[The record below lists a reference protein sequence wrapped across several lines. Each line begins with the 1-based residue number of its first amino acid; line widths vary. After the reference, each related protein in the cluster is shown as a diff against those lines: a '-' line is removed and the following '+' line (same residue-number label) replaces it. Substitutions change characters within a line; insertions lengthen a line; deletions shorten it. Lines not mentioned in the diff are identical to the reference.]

1 MGEDS
6 FILLG
11 IAAIVILVVGSV
23 MGIVSFFRIGRLRDQ
38 VTKLANELQTLRP
51 NDADF
56 AQAENGQAENGQEK
70 PHSQSQSNIIA
81 EQFDDPAKNEVSEPN
96 LEPENLHDA
105 AAARTALDGVVV
117 EETMQNGQ
125 QQPQQKP
132 QIDTE
137 STIGGK
143 LSIWIGG
150 LTLAI
155 GGLYLAK
162 YSIDAGLLGPRARTI
177 IGFVFGLALT
187 IAGEWTRRRPDRFS
201 LAGFENANIPAILS
215 GAGIF
220 IMFGAVYAAHA
231 LYGLIGPTGSFIIL
245 AILALF
251 SLGISLL
258 HGPILASIGLLASY
272 AVPFLISSNSANI
285 PVLAIYITM
294 VSAAVMYVA
303 WYRGWLW
310 CALASVAAM
319 FGYSMMMHASVGD
332 THSITLGLFLL
343 ATIAITHVSLV
354 ISAHDRDPETDMGV
368 DWVPTIALS
377 ILFLPV
383 LFHLGWDQGLFVE
396 VIETVLLLAI
406 PMAITYSFPS
416 LRFVLFVPAIL
427 AVLRFATIQF
437 GNENGIYDF
446 STGYFQFGFS
456 IPNLLAHFKYVSV
469 QASLEIRMETYGA
482 IATAIMIALLV
493 GSSFAAKRS
502 SARGYFVAVTASVI
516 IAMFMVIYI
525 RADGGVYFQRTLPL
539 AAVILFAAFHAQ
551 ANWLNRM
558 LPKAQEKPQEDQP
571 ENQAKVQPEDQSEN
585 QPDAQVDA
593 HIEGRDSAIAS
604 SLIASLVMAATFVS
618 IIFSGAGLTIA
629 LGLITAATMLTHM
642 RYPIKSLRVFAFVA
656 VVPYVA
662 RLAWEP
668 FVDRSVLSDAA
679 PFFNVLLLGYGI
691 PMLGF
696 IFASFIATRYKN
708 DIWAQALQAVSV
720 ISAVITVTMLALHA
734 IDPMFE
740 FNSYRSALAASAT
753 LVMIGGAFSL
763 GFTRIARSQG
773 QSRMHILRWAAEALG
788 IMGMLWGA
796 LSLFIVLNPISP
808 IANWEYPRDSIFMGD
823 GSLFNLIGYAYA
835 LPFVLFALIIWLG
848 KNNKSKIYQWSA
860 LCFTALLAS
869 FWINLTIRHFYH
881 GMEISYASVTQ
892 PENYTY
898 SIVWLL
904 IGILVLYLGIRWR
917 EQLLRKIS
925 GLIILA
931 VVLKAFLIDMSNLE
945 GVLRAISFIGLG
957 ITLMGIGFVYQRAL
971 KGMFDN
977 VAEAPTNDQED
988 TPNPS

>member
-1 MGEDS
+1 MGEDG

-11 IAAIVILVVGSV
+11 IAAVLTLFIGSI
-23 MGIVSFFRIGRLRDQ
+23 MGIVSFLRTGRLRDQ
-38 VTKLANELQTLRP
+38 ISKLEHELNVLRT
-51 NDADF
+51 NGVDF
-56 AQAENGQAENGQEK
+56 TQAEADEQK
-70 PHSQSQSNIIA
+70 PSPQTPSDVIA
-81 EQFDDPAKNEVSEPN
+81 EQFKDQAEDQQEEVGSETPEADK
-96 LEPENLHDA
+96 EPEVEVPQS
-105 AAARTALDGVVV
+105 AAARIAADEVKGEGVS
-117 EETMQNGQ
+117 QNASE
-125 QQPQQKP
+125 PISKATP
-132 QIDTE
+132 RPKIDTE

-177 IGFVFGLALT
+177 LGFMFGLALT

-201 LAGFENANIPAILS
+201 LTGFENANIPAILS

-231 LYGLIGPTGSFIIL
+231 LYGLIGPTASFIIL
-245 AILALF
+245 ALLALF

-272 AVPFLISSNSANI
+272 AVPFLVSSNSANI
-285 PVLAIYITM
+285 PVLAIYITL
-294 VSAAVMYVA
+294 VSAAAMYIA
-303 WYRGWLW
+303 WYRSWLW
-310 CALASVAAM
+310 CALFTVAAM
-319 FGYSMMMHASVGD
+319 FTYSIIMHAEVGE
-332 THSITLGLFLL
+332 TSAMTLGLYIL
-343 ATIAITHVSLV
+343 ATLAITHISLV
-354 ISAHDRDPETDMGV
+354 ISVHERNPETEMAI
-368 DWVPTIALS
+368 DWIPSIALS
-377 ILFLPV
+377 ILFLPI
-383 LFHLGWDQGLFVE
+383 LFRLGWDQSLFIE
-396 VIETVLLLAI
+396 TLETVLLLAI

-427 AVLRFATIQF
+427 AVMRFATIQF

-469 QASLEIRMETYGA
+469 QAALEIRMETYGA
-482 IATAIMIALLV
+482 IASAIIAALLL
-493 GSSFAAKRS
+493 GASFAAKRS
-502 SARGYFVAVTASVI
+502 TARGYLIAIAASVS
-516 IAMFMVIYI
+516 IAIFMVIYI
-525 RADGGVYFQRTLPL
+525 RADGGVYFQRTLPM

-551 ANWLNRM
+551 ANWLNRI
-558 LPKAQEKPQEDQP
+558 LPMQSSINVDEQGDDESAHED
-571 ENQAKVQPEDQSEN
+571 
-585 QPDAQVDA
+585 DAA
-593 HIEGRDSAIAS
+593 LEGRDSAIAS

-629 LGLITAATMLTHM
+629 LGLITAATMLTYM
-642 RYPIKSLRVFAFVA
+642 RYPLNSLRIFALLA
-656 VVPYVA
+656 VVPYIA
-662 RLAWEP
+662 RLVWEP
-668 FVDRSVLSDAA
+668 FIDRAILTDAA
-679 PFFNVLLLGYGI
+679 PFFNVLALGYGI

-696 IFASFIATRYKN
+696 IFASYIAMRDKN
-708 DIWAQALQAVSV
+708 DIWAQALQAVAI
-720 ISAVITVTMLALHA
+720 ISAVMTVTMLALHA
-734 IDPMFE
+734 IDPSFE
-740 FNSYRSALAASAT
+740 FNSYRAALAASAT

-763 GFTRIARSQG
+763 GFTRIASSDEK
-773 QSRMHILRWAAEALG
+773 SRMRILRWAAEALG
-788 IMGMLWGA
+788 IAGMLWGA
-796 LSLFIVLNPISP
+796 GSLFVMLNPIFPFADWS
-808 IANWEYPRDSIFMGD
+808 YPTNSIYMGD
-823 GSLFNLIGYAYA
+823 GLIFNLIGYAYA
-835 LPFVLFALIIWLG
+835 LPFILFSLIIWQG
-848 KNNKSKIYQWSA
+848 RNNKSKIYQWTA
-860 LCFTALLAS
+860 LAFTALLAS

-881 GMEISYASVTQ
+881 GVEISHASVTQ

-925 GLIILA
+925 GLIILV

-971 KGMFDN
+971 KGMFNSNAGKDDDN
-977 VAEAPTNDQED
+977 QQESD
-988 TPNPS
+988 ITSS

>member
-11 IAAIVILVVGSV
+11 IAAVLTLFIGSIL
-23 MGIVSFFRIGRLRDQ
+23 GIVSFLRTGKLRDRISKLEHELKAVRSNGVD
-38 VTKLANELQTLRP
+38 VT
-51 NDADF
+51 NDE
-56 AQAENGQAENGQEK
+56 AEQEK
-70 PHSQSQSNIIA
+70 PHSQSPSNIIA
-81 EQFDDPAKNEVSEPN
+81 EQFDDPSKNEVYEPN
-96 LEPENLHDA
+96 IKPENSKDA
-105 AAARTALDGVVV
+105 AAARTASDDVVV

-125 QQPQQKP
+125 QQQKP

-177 IGFVFGLALT
+177 IGFMFGLALT
-187 IAGEWTRRRPDRFS
+187 MAGEWTRRRPDRFS

-272 AVPFLISSNSANI
+272 AVPFLINSNSANI
-285 PVLAIYITM
+285 PVLAIYIIM
-294 VSAAVMYVA
+294 VSSAVMYVA

-332 THSITLGLFLL
+332 TNSITLGLFLL
-343 ATIAITHVSLV
+343 ATIVITHASLV
-354 ISAHDRDPETDMGV
+354 ISVHDRSPEMEMGI
-368 DWVPTIALS
+368 DWVPTISLS

-383 LFHLGWDQGLFVE
+383 LFHLGWDQSLFTE
-396 VIETVLLLAI
+396 VIEAVLLLAI

-416 LRFVLFVPAIL
+416 LRFVLFVPAVL

-437 GNENGIYDF
+437 GNENGVYDI
-446 STGYFQFGFS
+446 SSGYFATGFS
-456 IPNLLAHFKYVSV
+456 VENLFSHFKYVSV
-469 QASLEIRMETYGA
+469 QTSLSLRMETYGA
-482 IATAIMIALLV
+482 IATIIMIALQI

-502 SARGYFVAVTASVI
+502 SARSYFIAVAASVI
-516 IAMFMVIYI
+516 IAMFMAIYI

-551 ANWLNRM
+551 ANWLNRR
-558 LPKAQEKPQEDQP
+558 LPKAQVSQP
-571 ENQAKVQPEDQSEN
+571 ENQPEDQAEDQHN
-585 QPDAQVDA
+585 AQVDT

-642 RYPIKSLRVFAFVA
+642 RYPIKSLRVFALIA

-668 FVDRSVLSDAA
+668 FIDRSVLSDAA

-696 IFASFIATRYKN
+696 VFASYIATRFKN

-734 IDPMFE
+734 IDPKFD
-740 FNSYRSALAASAT
+740 FNSYRSALAAAAT

-773 QSRMHILRWAAEALG
+773 QNRMHILKWAAEALG

-808 IANWEYPRDSIFMGD
+808 IADWEYPRDSIYMGD
-823 GSLFNLIGYAYA
+823 GLLFNLIGYAYA

-860 LCFTALLAS
+860 LGFTALLAS

-881 GMEISYASVTQ
+881 GVEISYASITQ
-892 PENYTY
+892 SENYTY

-925 GLIILA
+925 GLIILV

-977 VAEAPTNDQED
+977 GTKAPIKDQED
-988 TPNPS
+988 VAKPS

>member
-38 VTKLANELQTLRP
+38 VTKLANELKAIRANGVDLTS
-51 NDADF
+51 DE
-56 AQAENGQAENGQEK
+56 AEQEK

-105 AAARTALDGVVV
+105 AAARTVLDGVVV

-125 QQPQQKP
+125 QQKP

-177 IGFVFGLALT
+177 LGFMFGLALT

-231 LYGLIGPTGSFIIL
+231 LYGLIGPTSSFIIL

-258 HGPILASIGLLASY
+258 HGPILASIGLIASY

-332 THSITLGLFLL
+332 THSITLGLYLL
-343 ATIAITHVSLV
+343 ATIAITHISLV
-354 ISAHDRDPETDMGV
+354 ISVHDRNPETEMGI
-368 DWVPTIALS
+368 DWIPTIALS

-383 LFHLGWDQGLFVE
+383 LFHLGWDQGLFAE
-396 VIETVLLLAI
+396 VVETVLLLAI

-416 LRFVLFVPAIL
+416 LRFVLFVPAVL
-427 AVLRFATIQF
+427 AILRFATIQF

-482 IATAIMIALLV
+482 IASAIISALLL
-493 GSSFAAKRS
+493 GASYAAKRS
-502 SARGYFVAVTASVI
+502 TARGYLVATAASVS
-516 IAMFMVIYI
+516 IAIFIVIYI
-525 RADGGVYFQRTLPL
+525 RADGGVYFQRTLPM

-551 ANWLNRM
+551 ANWLNRI
-558 LPKAQEKPQEDQP
+558 LPMQSSSDNDEQDED
-571 ENQAKVQPEDQSEN
+571 ES
-585 QPDAQVDA
+585 VDDDEA
-593 HIEGRDSAIAS
+593 AYEGRDSAIAS

-668 FVDRSVLSDAA
+668 FIDRSVLSDAA

-763 GFTRIARSQG
+763 GFTRIALSQG

-808 IANWEYPRDSIFMGD
+808 IADWEYPRDSIFMGD
-823 GSLFNLIGYAYA
+823 GLLFNLIGYAYA

-848 KNNKSKIYQWSA
+848 KNSKSKIYQWSA

>member
-1 MGEDS
+1 MGEDG

-11 IAAIVILVVGSV
+11 IAAVLTLFIGSI
-23 MGIVSFFRIGRLRDQ
+23 MGIVSFLRTGRLRDQ
-38 VTKLANELQTLRP
+38 VSKLEQELEVLRT
-51 NDADF
+51 NGADF
-56 AQAENGQAENGQEK
+56 TQVQADEQKSDPQT
-70 PHSQSQSNIIA
+70 PSDIIA
-81 EQFDDPAKNEVSEPN
+81 EQFEDQTEYQVKDPEVGSEAPEADI
-96 LEPENLHDA
+96 EPEA
-105 AAARTALDGVVV
+105 EIPQSAAARISADEVKGEGPAQSASEPTS
-117 EETMQNGQ
+117 
-125 QQPQQKP
+125 KP
-132 QIDTE
+132 KIDTE

-177 IGFVFGLALT
+177 LGFMFGLALA

-231 LYGLIGPTGSFIIL
+231 LYGLIGPTASFIIL
-245 AILALF
+245 ALLSLF

-272 AVPFLISSNSANI
+272 AVPFLVSSNSANI
-285 PVLAIYITM
+285 PVLAIYITL
-294 VSAAVMYVA
+294 VSAAAMYVA
-303 WYRGWLW
+303 WYRSWLW
-310 CALASVAAM
+310 CALFTVAAM
-319 FGYSMMMHASVGD
+319 FTYSVIMHAGVGE
-332 THSITLGLFLL
+332 TSAMTLGLYIL
-343 ATIAITHVSLV
+343 ATIAITHISLV
-354 ISAHDRDPETDMGV
+354 ISVHDRNPETEMAI
-368 DWVPTIALS
+368 DWIPSIAIS
-377 ILFLPV
+377 ILFLPI
-383 LFHLGWDQGLFVE
+383 LFRLGWDQSLFIE
-396 VIETVLLLAI
+396 TLETVLLLAI

-482 IATAIMIALLV
+482 IASAVIAALLL
-493 GSSFAAKRS
+493 GASFAAKRS
-502 SARGYFVAVTASVI
+502 TARGYFIAIAASVS
-516 IAMFMVIYI
+516 IAIFMVIYI
-525 RADGGVYFQRTLPL
+525 RADGGVYFQRTLPM

-551 ANWLNRM
+551 ANWLNRI
-558 LPKAQEKPQEDQP
+558 LPAQSSNDTADLREDDD
-571 ENQAKVQPEDQSEN
+571 EA
-585 QPDAQVDA
+585 AL
-593 HIEGRDSAIAS
+593 EGRESAIAS

-629 LGLITAATMLTHM
+629 LGLITAATMLTYM
-642 RYPIKSLRVFAFVA
+642 RYPLNSLPIFALVA
-656 VVPYVA
+656 VLPYIA
-662 RLAWEP
+662 RLVWEP
-668 FVDRSVLSDAA
+668 FIDRAILTDAA
-679 PFFNVLLLGYGI
+679 PFFNVLALGYGI

-696 IFASFIATRYKN
+696 IFASYIAMRDKN
-708 DIWAQALQAVSV
+708 DIWAQALQAVAI
-720 ISAVITVTMLALHA
+720 ISAVMTVTMLALHA
-734 IDPMFE
+734 IDPSFE
-740 FNSYRSALAASAT
+740 FNSYRAALAASAT

-763 GFTRIARSQG
+763 GFTRIASSDEK
-773 QSRMHILRWAAEALG
+773 SRMRVLKWAAEALG
-788 IMGMLWGA
+788 IVGMLWGA
-796 LSLFIVLNPISP
+796 ASLFVMLNPIFPFADWS
-808 IANWEYPRDSIFMGD
+808 YPTNSIYMGD
-823 GSLFNLIGYAYA
+823 GLIFNLIGYAYA
-835 LPFVLFALIIWLG
+835 LPFILFALIIWQG
-848 KNNKSKIYQWSA
+848 RNNKSKIYQWTA
-860 LCFTALLAS
+860 LAFTALLAS

-881 GMEISYASVTQ
+881 GVEISHASVTQ

-925 GLIILA
+925 GLIILV

-977 VAEAPTNDQED
+977 SAEAPIDDQED
-988 TPNPS
+988 ADNHS

>member
-1 MGEDS
+1 MGEDG

-11 IAAIVILVVGSV
+11 IAAVLTLFIGSI
-23 MGIVSFFRIGRLRDQ
+23 MGIVSFLRTGRLRDQ
-38 VTKLANELQTLRP
+38 ISKLEQELEVMRTKGVDFTQVQAGEQKSDPQTP
-51 NDADF
+51 SD
-56 AQAENGQAENGQEK
+56 
-70 PHSQSQSNIIA
+70 IIA
-81 EQFDDPAKNEVSEPN
+81 EQFEDQAEDPDQEVSPEAPEAPEADM
-96 LEPENLHDA
+96 EPEA
-105 AAARTALDGVVV
+105 EIPQSAAARSSTDEVKDEGLAQSTS
-117 EETMQNGQ
+117 E
-125 QQPQQKP
+125 PASKP
-132 QIDTE
+132 KIDTE

-177 IGFVFGLALT
+177 LGFMFGFALT

-231 LYGLIGPTGSFIIL
+231 LYGLIGPTASFIIL
-245 AILALF
+245 ALLALF

-272 AVPFLISSNSANI
+272 AVPFLVSSNSANI
-285 PVLAIYITM
+285 PVLAIYITL
-294 VSAAVMYVA
+294 VSAAAMYVA
-303 WYRGWLW
+303 WYRSWLW
-310 CALASVAAM
+310 CALFTVAAM
-319 FGYSMMMHASVGD
+319 FTYSIIMHAGVGE
-332 THSITLGLFLL
+332 TSAMTLGLYIL
-343 ATIAITHVSLV
+343 ATIAITHISLV
-354 ISAHDRDPETDMGV
+354 ISVHDRNPETEMAI
-368 DWVPTIALS
+368 DWIPSVAIS
-377 ILFLPV
+377 VLFLPI
-383 LFHLGWDQGLFVE
+383 LFRLGWDQSLFIE
-396 VIETVLLLAI
+396 TLETVLLLAI

-456 IPNLLAHFKYVSV
+456 LPNLLAHFKYVSV
-469 QASLEIRMETYGA
+469 QAALEIRMETYGA
-482 IATAIMIALLV
+482 IASAIIAALLL
-493 GSSFAAKRS
+493 GASFAAKRS
-502 SARGYFVAVTASVI
+502 TARGYFVAIAASVS
-516 IAMFMVIYI
+516 IAIFMVIYI
-525 RADGGVYFQRTLPL
+525 RADGGVYFQRTLPM

-551 ANWLNRM
+551 ANWLNRI
-558 LPKAQEKPQEDQP
+558 LPARSNNDIADVGDDKDEGTL
-571 ENQAKVQPEDQSEN
+571 
-585 QPDAQVDA
+585 
-593 HIEGRDSAIAS
+593 EGRDSAIAS

-629 LGLITAATMLTHM
+629 LGLITAATMLTYM
-642 RYPIKSLRVFAFVA
+642 RYPLNSLRIFALIA
-656 VVPYVA
+656 VVPYIA
-662 RLAWEP
+662 RLVWEP
-668 FVDRSVLSDAA
+668 FIDRAILTDAA
-679 PFFNVLLLGYGI
+679 PFFNVLALGYGI

-696 IFASFIATRYKN
+696 IFASYIAMRDKN
-708 DIWAQALQAVSV
+708 DIWAQALQAVAI
-720 ISAVITVTMLALHA
+720 ISAVMTVTMLALHA
-734 IDPMFE
+734 IDPSFE
-740 FNSYRSALAASAT
+740 FSSYRAALAASAT
-753 LVMIGGAFSL
+753 LVMIGGGFSL
-763 GFTRIARSQG
+763 GFTRIASSDEK
-773 QSRMHILRWAAEALG
+773 SRMRVLRWAAEALG
-788 IMGMLWGA
+788 IVGMLWGA
-796 LSLFIVLNPISP
+796 ASLFVMLNPIFP
-808 IANWEYPRDSIFMGD
+808 FADWTYPTNSIYMGD
-823 GSLFNLIGYAYA
+823 GLIFNLIGYAYG
-835 LPFVLFALIIWLG
+835 LPFILFALIIWQG
-848 KNNKSKIYQWSA
+848 RNNKSKIYQWTA
-860 LCFTALLAS
+860 LAFTALLAS

-881 GMEISYASVTQ
+881 GVEISHASVTQ

-925 GLIILA
+925 GLIILV

-971 KGMFDN
+971 KGMFDSTADKSDDN
-977 VAEAPTNDQED
+977 QEQSD
-988 TPNPS
+988 ITSS

>member
-11 IAAIVILVVGSV
+11 IAAVLTLFIGSIL
-23 MGIVSFFRIGRLRDQ
+23 GIVSFLRTGKMRDQ
-38 VTKLANELQTLRP
+38 ISKLEHELKAIRANGVDLTSDE
-51 NDADF
+51 
-56 AQAENGQAENGQEK
+56 AEQEK

-81 EQFDDPAKNEVSEPN
+81 EQFDYPAKNEVSEPN
-96 LEPENLHDA
+96 LEPESPQDA

-125 QQPQQKP
+125 QQKP

-201 LAGFENANIPAILS
+201 LAGFENANIPAILC

-272 AVPFLISSNSANI
+272 AVPFLINSNSANI
-285 PVLAIYITM
+285 PVLAIYIIM

-332 THSITLGLFLL
+332 THSITLGLYLL
-343 ATIAITHVSLV
+343 ATIAITHISLV
-354 ISAHDRDPETDMGV
+354 ISVHDRNPETEMGI

-383 LFHLGWDQGLFVE
+383 LFHLGWDQGLFAE
-396 VIETVLLLAI
+396 VVETVLLLAI

-482 IATAIMIALLV
+482 IASAIISALLL
-493 GSSFAAKRS
+493 SASYTAKRS
-502 SARGYFVAVTASVI
+502 TARGYLVATAASVS
-516 IAMFMVIYI
+516 IAIFIVIYI
-525 RADGGVYFQRTLPL
+525 RADGGVYFQRTLPM

-558 LPKAQEKPQEDQP
+558 LPRTKEELHDYQPDDQP
-571 ENQAKVQPEDQSEN
+571 EA
-585 QPDAQVDA
+585 QPDAQVNT

-642 RYPIKSLRVFAFVA
+642 RYPIKSLRVFALVA
-656 VVPYVA
+656 VLPYVA

-668 FVDRSVLSDAA
+668 FIDRTVLSDAA

-708 DIWAQALQAVSV
+708 DIWAQALQAISV

-734 IDPMFE
+734 IDPLFE
-740 FNSYRSALAASAT
+740 FNSYRSALAAAAT

-773 QSRMHILRWAAEALG
+773 QSRMHILRWAAEVLG
-788 IMGMLWGA
+788 IMGMVWGA

-808 IANWEYPRDSIFMGD
+808 IADWEYPRNSIYMGD
-823 GSLFNLIGYAYA
+823 GLLFNLIGYAYA

-860 LCFTALLAS
+860 LGFTALLAS

-892 PENYTY
+892 AENYTY

-925 GLIILA
+925 GLIILV

-977 VAEAPTNDQED
+977 GTKAPIED
-988 TPNPS
+988 HEDLAKPS

>member
-11 IAAIVILVVGSV
+11 IAAVLTLFIGSIL
-23 MGIVSFFRIGRLRDQ
+23 GIVSFLRTGKMRDQ
-38 VTKLANELQTLRP
+38 ISKLEHELKAIRANGVDLANDE
-51 NDADF
+51 
-56 AQAENGQAENGQEK
+56 AEQEK

-81 EQFDDPAKNEVSEPN
+81 EQFDDPAKNEVNEPN

-125 QQPQQKP
+125 QQKP

-258 HGPILASIGLLASY
+258 HGPILASIGLFASY

-285 PVLAIYITM
+285 PVLAIYIAM

-343 ATIAITHVSLV
+343 ATIAITHASLV

-383 LFHLGWDQGLFVE
+383 LFHLGWDQDLFVE

-437 GNENGIYDF
+437 GNENGVYDI
-446 STGYFQFGFS
+446 SSGYFATGFS
-456 IPNLLAHFKYVSV
+456 FENLFSHFKYVSV
-469 QASLEIRMETYGA
+469 QTSLSLRMETYGA
-482 IATAIMIALLV
+482 IATIIMIALLV

-502 SARGYFVAVTASVI
+502 SARGYFVAVAASVI
-516 IAMFMVIYI
+516 IAMFMAIYI

-558 LPKAQEKPQEDQP
+558 LPKAQEELHDYQPDDQP
-571 ENQAKVQPEDQSEN
+571 EV
-585 QPDAQVDA
+585 QPDAQVNT

-629 LGLITAATMLTHM
+629 LGLITAATMLTHL
-642 RYPIKSLRVFAFVA
+642 RYPIKSLRVFALVA

-668 FVDRSVLSDAA
+668 FIDRTVLSDAA

-696 IFASFIATRYKN
+696 IFSSFIATRYKN
-708 DIWAQALQAVSV
+708 DIWAQALEAISV

-734 IDPMFE
+734 IDPLFE
-740 FNSYRSALAASAT
+740 FNSYRSALAAAAT

-773 QSRMHILRWAAEALG
+773 QSRMYVLRWAAEALG

-808 IANWEYPRDSIFMGD
+808 IADWEYPRDNIYMGD
-823 GSLFNLIGYAYA
+823 GLLFNLIGYAYA

-860 LCFTALLAS
+860 LGFTALLAS

-892 PENYTY
+892 AENYTY

-925 GLIILA
+925 GLIILV

-977 VAEAPTNDQED
+977 GTEAPIED
-988 TPNPS
+988 HEDLAKPS

>member
-1 MGEDS
+1 MGEDG

-11 IAAIVILVVGSV
+11 IAAVLTLFIGSI
-23 MGIVSFFRIGRLRDQ
+23 MGIVSFFRTGRLRDQ
-38 VTKLANELQTLRP
+38 VSKLEQELEVLRT
-51 NDADF
+51 NGADF
-56 AQAENGQAENGQEK
+56 TQAEADEQKSDPQT
-70 PHSQSQSNIIA
+70 PSDIIA
-81 EQFDDPAKNEVSEPN
+81 EQFEDQTEYQVKDPEVGSEAPEADI
-96 LEPENLHDA
+96 EPEA
-105 AAARTALDGVVV
+105 EIPQSAAARISADEVKG
-117 EETMQNGQ
+117 EGPAQSASEA
-125 QQPQQKP
+125 PSEPISKP
-132 QIDTE
+132 KIDTE

-177 IGFVFGLALT
+177 LGFMFGLALT

-231 LYGLIGPTGSFIIL
+231 LYGLIGPTASFIIL
-245 AILALF
+245 ALLALF

-272 AVPFLISSNSANI
+272 AVPFLVSSNSANI
-285 PVLAIYITM
+285 PVLAIYITL
-294 VSAAVMYVA
+294 VSAAAMYVA
-303 WYRGWLW
+303 WYRSWLW
-310 CALASVAAM
+310 CALFTVAAM
-319 FGYSMMMHASVGD
+319 FTYSIIMHAGVGE
-332 THSITLGLFLL
+332 TSAMTLGLYIL
-343 ATIAITHVSLV
+343 ATIAITHISLV
-354 ISAHDRDPETDMGV
+354 ISVHDRNPETEMAI
-368 DWVPTIALS
+368 DWIPSIAIS
-377 ILFLPV
+377 ILFLPI
-383 LFHLGWDQGLFVE
+383 LFRLGWDQSLFIE
-396 VIETVLLLAI
+396 TLETVLLLAI

-482 IATAIMIALLV
+482 IASAVIAALLL
-493 GSSFAAKRS
+493 GASFAAKRS
-502 SARGYFVAVTASVI
+502 TARGYFVAIAASVS
-516 IAMFMVIYI
+516 IAIFMVIYI
-525 RADGGVYFQRTLPL
+525 RADGGIYFQRTLPM

-551 ANWLNRM
+551 ANWLNRI
-558 LPKAQEKPQEDQP
+558 LPM
-571 ENQAKVQPEDQSEN
+571 QSSIN
-585 QPDAQVDA
+585 VDEQGDEESDDDDEA
-593 HIEGRDSAIAS
+593 ALEGRDSAIAS

-629 LGLITAATMLTHM
+629 LGLITAATMLTYM
-642 RYPIKSLRVFAFVA
+642 RYPLNSLRIFALVA
-656 VVPYVA
+656 VVPYIA
-662 RLAWEP
+662 RLVWEP
-668 FVDRSVLSDAA
+668 FIDRAILTDAA
-679 PFFNVLLLGYGI
+679 PFFNVLALGYGI
-691 PMLGF
+691 PMFGF
-696 IFASFIATRYKN
+696 IFASYIAMRDKN
-708 DIWAQALQAVSV
+708 DIWAQALQAVAI
-720 ISAVITVTMLALHA
+720 ISAVMTVTMLALHA
-734 IDPMFE
+734 IDPSFE
-740 FNSYRSALAASAT
+740 FNSYRAALAASAT

-763 GFTRIARSQG
+763 GFTRIASSDEK
-773 QSRMHILRWAAEALG
+773 SRMRVLKWAAEALG
-788 IMGMLWGA
+788 IVGMLWGA
-796 LSLFIVLNPISP
+796 ASLFVMLNPIFPFADWSHP
-808 IANWEYPRDSIFMGD
+808 TNSIYMGD
-823 GSLFNLIGYAYA
+823 GLIFNLIGYAYA
-835 LPFVLFALIIWLG
+835 LPFILFALIIWQG
-848 KNNKSKIYQWSA
+848 RNNKSKIYQWTA
-860 LCFTALLAS
+860 LAFTALLAS

-881 GMEISYASVTQ
+881 GVEISHASVTQ

-925 GLIILA
+925 GLIILV

-977 VAEAPTNDQED
+977 GAEAPIDDQED
-988 TPNPS
+988 VDKPS

>member
-1 MGEDS
+1 MGGDS

-11 IAAIVILVVGSV
+11 FAAILTLFIGSI
-23 MGIVSFFRIGRLRDQ
+23 MGIVAFLRTGKLRIQ
-38 VTKLANELQTLRP
+38 
-51 NDADF
+51 
-56 AQAENGQAENGQEK
+56 
-70 PHSQSQSNIIA
+70 
-81 EQFDDPAKNEVSEPN
+81 VSE
-96 LEPENLHDA
+96 LEQQLQLLRTQPINAAAPLQSDLETDPISPKGDEPSEDQLFESGSDTNTAPADEELPQDAVAARSGLDDVASEEAMHDA
-105 AAARTALDGVVV
+105 H
-117 EETMQNGQ
+117 
-125 QQPQQKP
+125 QQPIQKP

-143 LSIWIGG
+143 ISIWIGG

-177 IGFVFGLALT
+177 LGFMFGLALT

-231 LYGLIGPTGSFIIL
+231 LYGLIEPTSSFIIL

-258 HGPILASIGLLASY
+258 HGPILASIGLVASY
-272 AVPFLISSNSANI
+272 AVPFLINSNSANI
-285 PVLAIYITM
+285 PVLAIYIAM

-319 FGYSMMMHASVGD
+319 FGYSMMMHASVGE
-332 THSITLGLFLL
+332 THSITLGLYIL

-354 ISAHDRDPETDMGV
+354 ISVHDRNPETEMALDRI
-368 DWVPTIALS
+368 PTIALS

-383 LFHLGWDQGLFVE
+383 LFHLGWDQGLFAE
-396 VIETVLLLAI
+396 TLETVLLLAI

-416 LRFVLFVPAIL
+416 LRFVLFVPAVL

-437 GNENGIYDF
+437 GNENGVYDV
-446 STGYFQFGFS
+446 SSGYFATGFS
-456 IPNLLAHFKYVSV
+456 IENLFSHFKYVSV
-469 QASLEIRMETYGA
+469 QASLALRMETYGA

-493 GSSFAAKRS
+493 GSSIAAKRS
-502 SARGYFVAVTASVI
+502 SARGYFVAVAASVI
-516 IAMFMVIYI
+516 IAMFMAIYI

-551 ANWLNRM
+551 ANWLNRI
-558 LPKAQEKPQEDQP
+558 LPRDIAKTDKAE
-571 ENQAKVQPEDQSEN
+571 S
-585 QPDAQVDA
+585 
-593 HIEGRDSAIAS
+593 EGRDSAIAS

-629 LGLITAATMLTHM
+629 LGLITAATMLTYM
-642 RYPIKSLRVFAFVA
+642 RYPIKSLRVFALVA

-662 RLAWEP
+662 RLTWEP
-668 FVDRSVLSDAA
+668 FIDRNVLSDAA

-691 PMLGF
+691 PMFGF
-696 IFASFIATRYKN
+696 IFASYIATRDKN
-708 DIWAQALQAVSV
+708 DVWAQALQAVAI
-720 ISAVITVTMLALHA
+720 ISAVITVTMIALHA
-734 IDPMFE
+734 IDPLFE

-763 GFTRIARSQG
+763 GFTRIAHSQG
-773 QSRMHILRWAAEALG
+773 QSRMRVFRWAAEGLG
-788 IMGMLWGA
+788 ILGMIVGA

-808 IANWEYPRDSIFMGD
+808 IADWEYPRNSIYMGD
-823 GSLFNLIGYAYA
+823 GLLFNLIGYAYA

-848 KNNKSKIYQWSA
+848 KNSKSKIYQWSA
-860 LCFTALLAS
+860 LAFTALLAS

-881 GMEISYASVTQ
+881 GVEISHAPVTQ
-892 PENYTY
+892 SENYTY

-971 KGMFDN
+971 KGMFETHSQEPE
-977 VAEAPTNDQED
+977 VDQEKD
-988 TPNPS
+988 AVKPS

>member
-1 MGEDS
+1 MGGDGI
-6 FILLG
+6 ILFG
-11 IAAIVILVVGSV
+11 IASLLIVLIGSI
-23 MGIVSFFRIGRLRDQ
+23 MGIVAFLRTGKLQNRISELEQ
-38 VTKLANELQTLRP
+38 ELQLFRTQL
-51 NDADF
+51 N
-56 AQAENGQAENGQEK
+56 ENQT
-70 PHSQSQSNIIA
+70 PSQTIA
-81 EQFDDPAKNEVSEPN
+81 EHNEPPHEQRLSNNAPDEPSKSVSEKSITPDD
-96 LEPENLHDA
+96 EDFPQDA
-105 AAARTALDGVVV
+105 VAARSGLDDVAS
-117 EETMQNGQ
+117 EELMQDRE
-125 QQPQQKP
+125 QQPPQKP

-177 IGFVFGLALT
+177 LGFMFGLALT

-201 LAGFENANIPAILS
+201 LAGFESANIPAILS

-220 IMFGAVYAAHA
+220 IMFAAVYAAHA
-231 LYGLIGPTGSFIIL
+231 LYGLIGPTSSFVIL
-245 AILALF
+245 AILAFF

-272 AVPFLISSNSANI
+272 AIPFLINSNSANI
-285 PVLAIYITM
+285 PILAIYIAM
-294 VSAAVMYVA
+294 VSTAVMYVA

-319 FGYSMMMHASVGD
+319 FGYSMMMHASAGD
-332 THSITLGLFLL
+332 THSIALGLYIL

-354 ISAHDRDPETDMGV
+354 ISVHDRNPETEMRM

-383 LFHLGWDQGLFVE
+383 LFHLSWDQDLLTE
-396 VIETVLLLAI
+396 TIETVLLLAI
-406 PMAITYSFPS
+406 PMLITYSFPS
-416 LRFVLFVPAIL
+416 LRCVLFVPAII
-427 AVLRFATIQF
+427 AILRFATIQF
-437 GNENGIYDF
+437 ATIQFGSENGVYDI
-446 STGYFQFGFS
+446 SSGYFATGFS
-456 IPNLLAHFKYVSV
+456 VENLFSHFKYVSV
-469 QASLEIRMETYGA
+469 QASLALRMETYGA
-482 IATAIMIALLV
+482 IATAIMVALLV

-502 SARGYFVAVTASVI
+502 SARGYFIAVAASVI
-516 IAMFMVIYI
+516 IAMFMAIYI

-558 LPKAQEKPQEDQP
+558 LLKAQEERSDDQP
-571 ENQAKVQPEDQSEN
+571 EIPHDAEV
-585 QPDAQVDA
+585 DAQADTY
-593 HIEGRDSAIAS
+593 IEGRDSAIAS

-618 IIFSGAGLTIA
+618 ILFSGAGLTIA

-642 RYPIKSLRVFAFVA
+642 RYPIKSLRVFALVA
-656 VVPYVA
+656 VVPYLA

-668 FVDRSVLSDAA
+668 FIDRNVLSDAA

-696 IFASFIATRYKN
+696 IFASYIATRFKN
-708 DIWAQALQAVSV
+708 DIWAQALQAVAV
-720 ISAVITVTMLALHA
+720 ISAVMTVTTLALHA
-734 IDPMFE
+734 IDPTFE
-740 FNSYRSALAASAT
+740 FNNYRSALAASAT

-763 GFTRIARSQG
+763 GFTRIAHAQG
-773 QSRMHILRWAAEALG
+773 QSGMHIVRWAAEALG

-796 LSLFIVLNPISP
+796 LSLFIALNPMSP
-808 IANWEYPRDSIFMGD
+808 IADWEYPRDSIYMGD
-823 GSLFNLIGYAYA
+823 GLLFNLIGYAYA

-860 LCFTALLAS
+860 LGFTALLAS

-881 GMEISYASVTQ
+881 GVEISYASVTQ

-904 IGILVLYLGIRWR
+904 IGILVLYLGIRWQ

-971 KGMFDN
+971 KGMFDHGT
-977 VAEAPTNDQED
+977 EAPIDDQKDAEK
-988 TPNPS
+988 P

>member
-1 MGEDS
+1 MGEDG

-11 IAAIVILVVGSV
+11 IAAVLTLFIGSI
-23 MGIVSFFRIGRLRDQ
+23 MGIVSFLRTGRLRDQ
-38 VTKLANELQTLRP
+38 ISKLEQELEVLRTNGVDFTQVQAGEQKSDPQTP
-51 NDADF
+51 SDM
-56 AQAENGQAENGQEK
+56 
-70 PHSQSQSNIIA
+70 IA
-81 EQFDDPAKNEVSEPN
+81 EQFEDQAEDPDQEVSPEAPEADI
-96 LEPENLHDA
+96 EPEA
-105 AAARTALDGVVV
+105 EIPQSAAARSSTEEVKGEGVAQSTS
-117 EETMQNGQ
+117 EPTS
-125 QQPQQKP
+125 KP
-132 QIDTE
+132 KIDTE

-177 IGFVFGLALT
+177 LGFMFGLALT

-231 LYGLIGPTGSFIIL
+231 LYGLIGPTASFIIL
-245 AILALF
+245 ALLALF

-272 AVPFLISSNSANI
+272 AVPFLVSSNSANI
-285 PVLAIYITM
+285 PVLAIYITL
-294 VSAAVMYVA
+294 VSAAAMYVA
-303 WYRGWLW
+303 WYRSWLW
-310 CALASVAAM
+310 CALITIAAM
-319 FGYSMMMHASVGD
+319 FTYSIIMHAGVGE
-332 THSITLGLFLL
+332 TSAMTLGLYIL
-343 ATIAITHVSLV
+343 ATIAITHISLV
-354 ISAHDRDPETDMGV
+354 ISVHDRNPETEMAI
-368 DWVPTIALS
+368 DWIPSVAIS
-377 ILFLPV
+377 ILFLPI
-383 LFHLGWDQGLFVE
+383 LFRLGWDQSLFIE
-396 VIETVLLLAI
+396 TLETVLLLAI

-456 IPNLLAHFKYVSV
+456 LPNLLAHFKYVSV
-469 QASLEIRMETYGA
+469 QAALEIRMETYGA
-482 IATAIMIALLV
+482 IASAIIAALLL
-493 GSSFAAKRS
+493 GASFAAKRS
-502 SARGYFVAVTASVI
+502 TARGYFVAIAASVS
-516 IAMFMVIYI
+516 IAIFMVIYI
-525 RADGGVYFQRTLPL
+525 RADGGVYFQRTLPM

-551 ANWLNRM
+551 ANWLNRI
-558 LPKAQEKPQEDQP
+558 LPARSNNDTADVGDDKDEGTL
-571 ENQAKVQPEDQSEN
+571 
-585 QPDAQVDA
+585 
-593 HIEGRDSAIAS
+593 EGRDSAIAS
-604 SLIASLVMAATFVS
+604 SLNASLVMAATFVS

-629 LGLITAATMLTHM
+629 LGLITAATMLTYM
-642 RYPIKSLRVFAFVA
+642 RYPLNSLRIFALIA
-656 VVPYVA
+656 VVPYIT
-662 RLAWEP
+662 RLVWEP
-668 FVDRSVLSDAA
+668 FIDRAILTDAA
-679 PFFNVLLLGYGI
+679 PFFNVLALGYGI

-696 IFASFIATRYKN
+696 IFASYIAMRDKN
-708 DIWAQALQAVSV
+708 DTWAQALQAVAI
-720 ISAVITVTMLALHA
+720 ISAVMTVTMLALHA
-734 IDPMFE
+734 IDPSFE
-740 FNSYRSALAASAT
+740 FSSYRAALAASAT

-763 GFTRIARSQG
+763 GITRIASSDEK
-773 QSRMHILRWAAEALG
+773 SRMRVLRWAAEALG
-788 IMGMLWGA
+788 SVGMLWGA
-796 LSLFIVLNPISP
+796 ASLFVMLNPIFP
-808 IANWEYPRDSIFMGD
+808 FADWTYPTNSIYMSD
-823 GSLFNLIGYAYA
+823 GLIFNLIGYAYG
-835 LPFVLFALIIWLG
+835 LPFILFALIIWQG
-848 KNNKSKIYQWSA
+848 RNNKSKIYQWTA
-860 LCFTALLAS
+860 LAFTALLAS

-881 GMEISYASVTQ
+881 GVEISHASVTQ

-925 GLIILA
+925 GLIILV

-971 KGMFDN
+971 KGMFDSTADKSDDN
-977 VAEAPTNDQED
+977 QEQSD
-988 TPNPS
+988 ITSS

>member
-11 IAAIVILVVGSV
+11 IAAVLTLFIGSIL
-23 MGIVSFFRIGRLRDQ
+23 GIVSFLRTGKMRDQ
-38 VTKLANELQTLRP
+38 ISKLEQELKAIRANGVDLTSDE
-51 NDADF
+51 
-56 AQAENGQAENGQEK
+56 AEQEK

-81 EQFDDPAKNEVSEPN
+81 EQFDDPAKNEVNEPN

-125 QQPQQKP
+125 QQKP

-162 YSIDAGLLGPRARTI
+162 YSIDAGLLGPRARTVF
-177 IGFVFGLALT
+177 GFMFGLALT

-231 LYGLIGPTGSFIIL
+231 LYGLIGPTSSFIIL

-258 HGPILASIGLLASY
+258 HGPILASIGLIASY

-343 ATIAITHVSLV
+343 ATIAITHVSMV
-354 ISAHDRDPETDMGV
+354 ISVHDRNPETEMGI

-482 IATAIMIALLV
+482 IASAIISALLL
-493 GSSFAAKRS
+493 GASYAAKRS
-502 SARGYFVAVTASVI
+502 TARGYLVATAASVS
-516 IAMFMVIYI
+516 IAIFIVIYI
-525 RADGGVYFQRTLPL
+525 RADGGVYFQRTLPM

-558 LPKAQEKPQEDQP
+558 LLRAQEELHDYQPDDQP
-571 ENQAKVQPEDQSEN
+571 EA
-585 QPDAQVDA
+585 QPDAQVNT

-720 ISAVITVTMLALHA
+720 ISAVITITMLALHA

-808 IANWEYPRDSIFMGD
+808 IADWEYPRDSIFMGD
-823 GSLFNLIGYAYA
+823 GLLFNLIGYAYA

-848 KNNKSKIYQWSA
+848 KNSKSKIYQWSA

-925 GLIILA
+925 GLIILV

-977 VAEAPTNDQED
+977 GTKAPIED
-988 TPNPS
+988 HEDLAKPS

>member
-11 IAAIVILVVGSV
+11 IAAVLTLFIGSIL
-23 MGIVSFFRIGRLRDQ
+23 GIVSFLRTGKMRDQ
-38 VTKLANELQTLRP
+38 ISKLEHELKAIRANGVDLTSDE
-51 NDADF
+51 
-56 AQAENGQAENGQEK
+56 AEQEK

-81 EQFDDPAKNEVSEPN
+81 EQFDDHAKNDVNEPN
-96 LEPENLHDA
+96 LGSENSQDA
-105 AAARTALDGVVV
+105 AAARSLPDDVAFEDIVKD
-117 EETMQNGQ
+117 GQ
-125 QQPQQKP
+125 QQPPQKP

-177 IGFVFGLALT
+177 LGFMFGLALT

-231 LYGLIGPTGSFIIL
+231 LYGLIGPTSSFIIL

-258 HGPILASIGLLASY
+258 HGPILASIGLIASY

-332 THSITLGLFLL
+332 THSITLGLYLL
-343 ATIAITHVSLV
+343 ATIAITHISLV
-354 ISAHDRDPETDMGV
+354 ISVHDRNPETEMGI
-368 DWVPTIALS
+368 DWIPTIALS

-383 LFHLGWDQGLFVE
+383 LFHLGWDQGLFAE
-396 VIETVLLLAI
+396 VVETVLLLAI

-416 LRFVLFVPAIL
+416 LRFVLFVPAVL
-427 AVLRFATIQF
+427 AILRFATIQF
-437 GNENGIYDF
+437 GNENGVYDI
-446 STGYFQFGFS
+446 SSGYFATGFS
-456 IPNLLAHFKYVSV
+456 VENLFSHFKYLSV
-469 QASLEIRMETYGA
+469 QTSLSLRMETYGA

-551 ANWLNRM
+551 ANWLNRI
-558 LPKAQEKPQEDQP
+558 LPMQSSSDNDEQDED
-571 ENQAKVQPEDQSEN
+571 ES
-585 QPDAQVDA
+585 VDDDEA
-593 HIEGRDSAIAS
+593 AYEGRDSAIAS

-708 DIWAQALQAVSV
+708 DIWAQALQAISV

-773 QSRMHILRWAAEALG
+773 QSRIHILRWAAEALG

-808 IANWEYPRDSIFMGD
+808 IADWEYSRDSIFMGD
-823 GSLFNLIGYAYA
+823 GLLFNLIGYAYA

-848 KNNKSKIYQWSA
+848 KNSKSKIYQWSA